1 MGARKLRSP
10 FFDVVSSGSG
20 RILKANP
27 QPVRQRIAISDVE
40 EQWQGVV
47 KDRLEQLIRL
57 DEGWDG
63 YTGFPLSFD
72 NAMFAFR
79 MLESICRPDTPA
91 PQIVPGSSG
100 DLQIEWHTQQ
110 GNVELWVRGPNN
122 VHAWRDAGEV
132 EAGEEMDLTT
142 DFSVVSR
149 WVEEVTHTEPAIA
162 VAATA

>member
-1 MGARKLRSP
+1 MGARKLRSS
-10 FFDVVSSGSG
+10 FFEDVSSSSG
-20 RILKANP
+20 RIRKTNF
-27 QPVRQRIAISDVE
+27 QPVHQRIAISDVE
-40 EQWQGVV
+40 GKWQGIV

-79 MLESICRPDTPA
+79 MLESICRPETPA

-100 DLQIEWHTQQ
+100 DLQIEWHTQY

-122 VHAWRDAGEV
+122 VHAWRDTGEV
-132 EAGEEMDLTT
+132 EAGEEIDLTT

-149 WVEEVTHTEPAIA
+149 WVKEVTHTEPVIA
-162 VAATA
+162 VTAAA